1 MNTFI
6 AEVVTHLIKK
16 DIDFNETIFILPNKR
31 AGLFL
36 KKELSLQ
43 LNKTFFAPE
52 ILSSEAFFGEL
63 SLLHPVDNI
72 EALFVFYEVYL
83 ELTPKDQIESFDIFS
98 SWAQLLIND
107 FIEIDR
113 YLIEPSHI
121 FDYLS
126 AIKDI
131 DHWSLDHNQTE
142 NTARYLSFWKRLKAY
157 YHSFNSKLLS
167 ENKGHQGL
175 QYREAINN
183 LEGYLASNNKTH
195 IFVGFNALNKAEE
208 VVFQELINQNRA
220 DIFWDLDVHFFN
232 NPLHDVGLFM
242 RSYYQKWPFY
252 KSNAFNWVSNNY
264 SKKKDLKIIGAIK
277 NVGQVKQIGAILKD
291 EFKLNNGDL
300 SNTAVVLGDENQLTP
315 ILNSIPANIE
325 HINITMGLPLKSV
338 SISSFFELLFNQ
350 HQTKP
355 KKYYYKEVIAL
366 LNHSAIISLYSK
378 SAMVEKNT
386 YIHGINTNNTTFID
400 FEHLNGGLSES
411 KILVNTIF
419 ASWEDNPNTALNN
432 CIQLI
437 VQLKNSLSSNKN
449 QHLLELSNAYKFYTL
464 FNELK
469 KRISKNTY
477 VGNIRTLFGL
487 YKELLK
493 SETIDFRG
501 EPLRGLQIMGV
512 LESRLL
518 DFETVIISGVN
529 EGILPAGKQHNS
541 FIPFDVKI
549 ENGLPTYKEKD
560 AIYAYHF
567 YRLLQRAKKV
577 YILYNTEADVL
588 IGGEPSRFIKQL
600 QIENIHNIENLVSIP
615 KTDLDVRELKRVEK
629 SASLITDLKLLAEK
643 GFSPSSLTNYIR
655 NPIDFY
661 YSKVLSIRET
671 EEVEETVAANTL
683 GNVIHKTLEDFY
695 QPYVGIYLETSHLEN
710 MIKMV
715 DDAVFGHFKY
725 YYRLGDFTKGK
736 NLIIFEVAKRYV
748 FNFLQK
754 ELETLKSNH
763 TIKIIAL
770 EQKVRIKIDIPELDF
785 PVFINGIV
793 DRIDN
798 YDGTLRII
806 DYKSGKVEQRDVE
819 IINWEDL
826 TSDYKKYSKS
836 FQLLSYAFMLHQNKE
851 IVLPLTAGIISFK
864 NLQGDYVLNFSKKDK
879 NGSYANKDVLINE
892 DTLLNY
898 YKSLKDLILEI
909 FNPAID
915 FIEKET

>member
-1 MNTFI
+1 MKTFI
-6 AEVVTHLIKK
+6 AEVVAHLIKK
-16 DIDFNETIFILPNKR
+16 DVDFNDIIFILPNKR

-43 LNKTFFAPE
+43 LNKTFFAPD

-63 SLLHPVDNI
+63 SQLHTVDNI

-83 ELTPKDQIESFDIFS
+83 KLTPKDQIESFDMFS

-142 NTARYLSFWKRLKAY
+142 NTTKYLSFWKRLITY
-157 YHSFNSKLLS
+157 YNNFNSRLLRD
-167 ENKGHQGL
+167 NKGHQGL

-208 VVFQELINQNRA
+208 VVFQELAIQNRA
-220 DIFWDLDVHFFN
+220 EIFWDVDAYFFN
-232 NPLHDVGLFM
+232 NTLHDVGLFL
-242 RSYYQKWPFY
+242 REYHQKWPFY
-252 KSNAFNWVSNNY
+252 KSNSFNWISDHY
-264 SKKKDLKIIGAIK
+264 TKKKNIKIIGAIK
-277 NVGQVKQIGAILKD
+277 NVGQIKQIGAILKD
-291 EFKLNNGDL
+291 EFKINNGDL

-338 SISSFFELLFNQ
+338 SISSFFELLFNL
-350 HQTKP
+350 HQTKS
-355 KKYYYKEVIAL
+355 KKYYYKEIIAL
-366 LNHSAIISLYSK
+366 LNHTAIISLYSK
-378 SAMVEKNT
+378 SAMIEKNL
-386 YIHGINTNNTTFID
+386 YIQEINTNNITFID
-400 FEHLNGGLSES
+400 FEHLKNGLIES
-411 KILVNTIF
+411 QRLVNNLF
-419 ASWEDNPNTALNN
+419 SSWEDKASTALNN

-437 VQLKNSLSSNKN
+437 IELKNSLSTNRN
-449 QHLLELSNAYKFYTL
+449 QHLLDISNAYKFYTL

-469 KRISKNTY
+469 KLISKNDY
-477 VGNIRTLFGL
+477 VTNIQTLFGL

-518 DFETVIISGVN
+518 DFENVIISGVN

-615 KTDLDVRELKRVEK
+615 KTDLDVRELKRVKK

-661 YSKVLSIRET
+661 YSKVLNIKET

-695 QPYVGIYLETSHLEN
+695 LPYVGMQLEALHIKN
-710 MIKMV
+710 MIKKV
-715 DDAVFGHFKY
+715 DDAVYSHFKY

-748 FNFLQK
+748 FNFLKK

-770 EQKVRIKIDIPELDF
+770 EQKVRVKIDIPELDF
-785 PVFINGIV
+785 PVFLNGIV
-793 DRIDN
+793 DRIDI
-798 YDGTLRII
+798 YDDTLRII

-819 IINWEDL
+819 IVNWEDL

-836 FQLLSYAFMLHQNKE
+836 FQLLTYAFMLHQNKQ
-851 IVLPLTAGIISFK
+851 IRPPITAGIISFK

-879 NGSYANKDVLINE
+879 NGGYANKDIMITE
-892 DTLLNY
+892 DTLDHYFN
-898 YKSLKDLILEI
+898 SLQELILEI
-909 FNPAID
+909 FNPSVD
-915 FIEKET
+915 FVEKET

>member
-1 MNTFI
+1 MKTFI
-6 AEVVTHLIKK
+6 AEVVAYLIEKNT
-16 DIDFNETIFILPNKR
+16 DFNQTIFILPNKR

-43 LNKTFFAPE
+43 LRKTFFAPD
-52 ILSSEAFFGEL
+52 ILSSEAFFSEL
-63 SLLHPVDNI
+63 SQLHSVNNI

-83 ELTPKDQIESFDIFS
+83 ELTPQDQIEPFDTFS

-113 YLIEPSHI
+113 YLIEPSQI

-131 DHWSLDHNQTE
+131 DHWSLDQNQTE
-142 NTARYLSFWKRLKAY
+142 STAKYLSFWKRLNTY
-157 YHSFNSKLLS
+157 YHNFNSKLLS
-167 ENKGHQGL
+167 RNKGHQGL

-183 LEGYLASNNKTH
+183 LEDYLASKNKVH
-195 IFVGFNALNKAEE
+195 IIVGFNALNKAQE
-208 VVFQELINQNRA
+208 VVFQELIIQNRA
-220 DIFWDLDVHFFN
+220 EIFWDIDAQFLN
-232 NPLHDVGLFM
+232 NPLHDVGLFI
-242 RSYYQKWPFY
+242 RHYHEKWPFY
-252 KSNAFNWVSNNY
+252 KTNSFNWISDNY
-264 SKKKDLKIIGAIK
+264 SKNKDIKIIGAIK
-277 NVGQVKQIGAILKD
+277 NVGQVKQIGAILK
-291 EFKLNNGDL
+291 EEHQLNNGDL
-300 SNTAVVLGDENQLTP
+300 SNTAVVLGDEGQLMP
-315 ILNSIPANIE
+315 FLSSIPSDIE
-325 HINITMGLPLKSV
+325 HINITMGLPLKNL
-338 SISSFFELLFNQ
+338 SISSFFELLFNL
-350 HQTKP
+350 HQTKTT
-355 KKYYYKEVIAL
+355 KYYYKDVVAL
-366 LNHSAIISLYSK
+366 LNHTAIIALYSK
-378 SAMVEKNT
+378 SAMTEKNAF
-386 YIHGINTNNTTFID
+386 IQKINTNNITYID
-400 FEHLNGGLSES
+400 FEHLNNGLSHS
-411 KILVNTIF
+411 QTLVNTLF
-419 ASWEDNPNTALNN
+419 EPWQDEPNTALNH
-432 CIQLI
+432 CTQLLI
-437 VQLKNSLSSNKN
+437 QLKNSLSLNRN
-449 QHLLELSNAYKFYTL
+449 QHLLDLSNTYKFYTL

-469 KRISKNTY
+469 KLISKNTY
-477 VGNIRTLFGL
+477 VNNIATLFGL

-493 SETIDFRG
+493 SETIDFIG
-501 EPLRGLQIMGV
+501 EPLKGLQIMGV

-615 KTDLDVRELKRVEK
+615 KTDLEVRELKKVEK
-629 SASLITDLKLLAEK
+629 SPSLMSDLKLLAEK

-661 YSKVLSIRET
+661 YSKVLNIKET
-671 EEVEETVAANTL
+671 DDVEETVAANTL
-683 GNVIHKTLEDFY
+683 GNVVHKTLEDFY
-695 QPYVGIYLETSHLEN
+695 LPYVGKNLEATHIEK
-710 MIKMV
+710 MIEKV
-715 DDAVFGHFKY
+715 DNVVFGHFKY

-754 ELETLKSNH
+754 ELETLKNNQ
-763 TIKIIAL
+763 TIKIVALERKVRVKIAL
-770 EQKVRIKIDIPELDF
+770 PELDF
-785 PVFINGIV
+785 PVFLNGIV
-793 DRIDN
+793 DRIDEYN
-798 YDGTLRII
+798 GTPRII
-806 DYKSGKVEQRDVE
+806 DYKSGKVEQLDVE
-819 IINWEDL
+819 IFNWEDL

-836 FQLLSYAFMLHQNKE
+836 FQLLTYAFMLHQNNE
-851 IVLPLTAGIISFK
+851 ISLPVTAGIVSFK
-864 NLQGDYVLNFSKKDK
+864 NLQGAYVLHFSKKDK
-879 NGSYANKDVLINE
+879 NGAYANKELMISE

-915 FIEKET
+915 FVEKET